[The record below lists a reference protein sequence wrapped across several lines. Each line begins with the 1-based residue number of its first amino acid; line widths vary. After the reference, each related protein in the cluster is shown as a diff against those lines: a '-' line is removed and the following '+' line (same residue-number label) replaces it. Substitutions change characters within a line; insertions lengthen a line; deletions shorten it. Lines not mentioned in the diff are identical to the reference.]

1 MAIFVERPTGCLVSS
16 LLHWVLSIQEGPVIH
31 PQEKKL
37 IPGTALP
44 FQPAVSASTIM
55 ILFMECLTHKHGIT
69 HSIPI
74 TRGSTSQQGTCRR
87 GPKTTGPT
95 AWITSHHHP
104 EIADLIAHWKDP
116 LKLQLKC
123 QLGNS
128 LQGGSDIL
136 WDTICILHWIRF
148 LFMAWE
154 WRGGSISGPA
164 DHHFSWPTEGF
175 CSSYSHNSG
184 LCRFTDLG
192 PPKGLWTISEN
203 CTCVLW
209 LPVSR
214 NQQERRVSPSVRGNW
229 PWISREHKTGTS
241 LVVQ

>member
-74 TRGSTSQQGTCRR
+74 TRGSTSQQGACRR
-87 GPKTTGPT
+87 GPKMTGPT

-154 WRGGSISGPA
+154 WKGGSISGPI

-184 LCRFTDLG
+184 LGRFTDLG
-192 PPKGLWTISEN
+192 PPKGPLNYKWK
-203 CTCVLW
+203 
-209 LPVSR
+209 LPLVYFGFLC
-214 NQQERRVSPSVRGNW
+214 PG
-229 PWISREHKTGTS
+229 ISRKEEWHHLSGVTDTDYQEDIRLPWWS
-241 LVVQ
+241 SS